1 MKKIIPFIIWL
12 PFFGFSQENESI
24 QTDRPDQT
32 ETPFL
37 VPKSMFQVENG
48 FSFQKNNTNSNT
60 ITLPSSLWKYGVN
73 ENFELRLIT
82 EFSIEKNFDSEI
94 SGLNPVLI
102 GCKIKI
108 AEEKG
113 IFPKTSFIGHIGL
126 PNVASSKNKNEFTAA
141 EFRFVMQHTLS
152 KKMSFS
158 YNLGSEWNG
167 NSPEATFIYTIATG
181 YSISERLNTTI
192 YNKSTNK
199 FEYIDDPAGSSLQI
213 LIDQVGFDVDH
224 IIYDYRR
231 DNHYQGRSLLDIS
244 KEGLDFLIDKVL
256 KRTGQ
261 IHIVEQ
267 VKKQYDLREDFL
279 YELIKTMIQN
289 KISNRLDMHSGNV
302 GVRNGLL
309 VFFDF

>member
-32 ETPFL
+32 ETPYL
-37 VPKSMFQVENG
+37 VPKKMFQVENG
-48 FSFQKNNTNSNT
+48 FSFQKNNANSNT

-82 EFSIEKNFDSEI
+82 EFSIENNFDSKI
-94 SGLNPVLI
+94 SGLNPVLV

-126 PNVASSKNKNEFTAA
+126 PNVASSKYKNEFTAA

-158 YNLGSEWNG
+158 YNLGSEWKG

-181 YSISERLNTTI
+181 YSISERI
-192 YNKSTNK
+192 GS
-199 FEYIDDPAGSSLQI
+199 YIEVFGFLPENATANHSIDGGITYLINDNFMLDLSS
-213 LIDQVGFDVDH
+213 GF
-224 IIYDYRR
+224 
-231 DNHYQGRSLLDIS
+231 
-244 KEGLDFLIDKVL
+244 
-256 KRTGQ
+256 
-261 IHIVEQ
+261 
-267 VKKQYDLREDFL
+267 
-279 YELIKTMIQN
+279 
-289 KISNRLDMHSGNV
+289 
-302 GVRNGLL
+302 GVTKNAPSYYAAFGFSFRM
-309 VFFDF
+309 